1 MRGNIVE
8 EKKQNYKAPE
18 IHTYS
23 GVELEAALGPA
34 MATYGGMP

>member
-1 MRGNIVE
+1 ME
-8 EKKQNYKAPE
+8 QKKQDYKAPE

-34 MATYGGMP
+34 MATYGGLP